1 MYKPNFRTI
10 NNFRRKHINEL
21 SGYFVDIVKMC
32 KELNLI
38 KLGQINIDGPKIK
51 ANAVNRRTKTKE
63 DYAKWVEK
71 IDSKIKNMLK
81 AGEIDAKEDQV
92 YGDKR
97 GNELPEEINTEE
109 KMKAKIKEI
118 MDKITDEKKLILPT
132 PRLNS

>member
-1 MYKPNFRTI
+1 
-10 NNFRRKHINEL
+10 
-21 SGYFVDIVKMC
+21 MC

-38 KLGQINIDGPKIK
+38 KFGQINIDDMKIK
-51 ANAVNRRTKTKE
+51 ANAANRRTKTKE

-97 GNELPEEINTEE
+97 VNELLEEINTEE

-118 MDKITDEKKLILPT
+118 MDKITDKKKVNITDPEAKFMKNGNG
-132 PRLNS
+132 RIDVSYNCQAA